1 MKTRTKRTSDLA
13 EYFQQRRDDSDE
25 WHDKAE
31 AAVVERSTSVVYSLR
46 LKPSEL
52 TELRRAA
59 STRGVALS
67 ELIRT
72 SALQHIR
79 ESDVAG
85 PNVSAFRVKFFTRS
99 KAPSAGT
106 KGPPPATATL
116 ANVPETATA

>member
-1 MKTRTKRTSDLA
+1 MKTRTKRTADLA
-13 EYFQQRRDDSDE
+13 EHFQQHRDDDDE
-25 WHDKAE
+25 WDDKAE
-31 AAVVERSTSVVYSLR
+31 EAVVEQSSSIVYSLR

-52 TELRRAA
+52 TQLRRAA

-72 SALQHIR
+72 SALQHVR
-79 ESDVAG
+79 ESDVATTD
-85 PNVSAFRVKFFTRS
+85 VFAVKVKFFTRS

-116 ANVPETATA
+116 SYVPATATA